1 LLLKFLIMKNVIIQ
15 VVLFI
20 VIVVLGY
27 MIYESIQEPLRF
39 KKELERRE
47 LVVVNK
53 LKDIRNAQLIYK
65 KMKGSYAGNFDSL
78 EKFLAV
84 AEIPLVKMI
93 PDPND
98 TTFTKTINDTI
109 GYIKVEDTLFKNKP
123 YTLYELSIIPFS
135 DGQEFEMAADTID
148 RGGVLVHVFQVLA
161 PYEAF
166 CKGMDKQRVIN
177 LIAKMED
184 TDRYPGL
191 KLGSLTEASTNGNWE

>member
-1 LLLKFLIMKNVIIQ
+1 M
-15 VVLFI
+15 
-20 VIVVLGY
+20 
-27 MIYESIQEPLRF
+27 
-39 KKELERRE
+39 
-47 LVVVNK
+47 
-53 LKDIRNAQLIYK
+53 
-65 KMKGSYAGNFDSL
+65 
-78 EKFLAV
+78 
-84 AEIPLVKMI
+84 
-93 PDPND
+93 
-98 TTFTKTINDTI
+98 
-109 GYIKVEDTLFKNKP
+109 EDTLFKNKP